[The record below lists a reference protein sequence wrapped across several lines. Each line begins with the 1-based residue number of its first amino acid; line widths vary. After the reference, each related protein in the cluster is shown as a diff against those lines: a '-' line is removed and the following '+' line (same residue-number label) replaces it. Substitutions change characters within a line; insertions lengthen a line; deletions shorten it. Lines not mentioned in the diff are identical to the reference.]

1 MHIHIATMGEK
12 TDPILKGFKLIPG
25 IEKAYIIYSGKYPE
39 SVKKVESF
47 LHSGNME
54 SRSIKAD
61 EYDFQDV
68 MDKIS
73 GIVEEEKTSGPHTY
87 SINVTG
93 GTKLMAFAAYSS
105 AYFIGAT
112 VYYIQDRDD
121 IPFSEQLLTILTTKA
136 PKNTKS
142 DKKGRDILKFIYEK
156 TLNNGTVSNQD
167 IEEKF
172 GMKKQQVSYYIKNL
186 RESGLIT
193 TDSGVFDVEKQTI
206 NYRYNSI
213 RLTQQ
218 GQMEAKFTKGA

>member
-1 MHIHIATMGEK
+1 MHIHIATLGEK
-12 TDPILKGFKLIPG
+12 TDPVLKGFRLIPG
-25 IEKAYIIYSGKYPE
+25 IEKAYLIYSGKYPD
-39 SVKKVESF
+39 SVEKVESY
-47 LHSGNME
+47 LRSGNME
-54 SRSIKAD
+54 TQSIKAD

-73 GIVEEEKTSGPHTY
+73 GIVDREKASGPHTY

-112 VYYIQDRDD
+112 VYYIQDRND
-121 IPFSEQLLTILTTKA
+121 IPLSEQLLTILTTKA

-142 DKKGRDILKFIYEK
+142 DKKGRDILKFIYER

-167 IEEKF
+167 IETEF

-193 TDSGVFDVEKQTI
+193 TDLGVFDVEKQAM

-213 RLTQQ
+213 KLTQQ

>member
-1 MHIHIATMGEK
+1 MHIHITTMGEK
-12 TDPILKGFKLIPG
+12 IDPILKGFKLIPG
-25 IEKAYIIYSGKYPE
+25 IEKTYILYSGKYPE

-54 SRSIKAD
+54 SKSIKAD

-68 MDKIS
+68 MEKIS
-73 GIVEEEKTSGPHTY
+73 SIVEQEKASGSHTY

-121 IPFSEQLLTILTTKA
+121 IPLSEQLLTILTTKA

-142 DKKGRDILKFIYEK
+142 DKKGREILKFIYEK

-167 IEEKF
+167 IEVVF

-193 TDSGVFDVEKQTI
+193 TDPGVFDVEKQTM